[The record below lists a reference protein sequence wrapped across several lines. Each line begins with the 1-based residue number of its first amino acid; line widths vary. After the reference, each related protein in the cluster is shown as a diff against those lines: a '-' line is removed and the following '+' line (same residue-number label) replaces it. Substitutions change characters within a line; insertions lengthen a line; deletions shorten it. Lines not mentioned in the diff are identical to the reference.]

1 MFSGADVAG
10 KVGHT
15 SGFPPHLRLF
25 LWVVTCLFIFPFF
38 FLFNGS
44 LFCHL
49 GSLLCGS
56 LINVCRLLFSF

>member
-38 FLFNGS
+38 FS
-44 LFCHL
+44 LMA
-49 GSLLCGS
+49 
-56 LINVCRLLFSF
+56 VCSVILAAFYVAV